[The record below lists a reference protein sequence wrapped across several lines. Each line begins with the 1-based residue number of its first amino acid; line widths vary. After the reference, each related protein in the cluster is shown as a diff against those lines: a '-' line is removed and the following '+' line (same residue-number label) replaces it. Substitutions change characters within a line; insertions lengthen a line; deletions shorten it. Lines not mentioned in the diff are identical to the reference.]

1 MVPVMDESTLVA
13 DEIDDPD
20 GRDLTMQL
28 KELSPGTKGAV
39 SVKVYS
45 PGIPRNVLIAL
56 GMLAIAAALVV
67 DAWRPK
73 ETRESIMAMITV
85 GVLAG
90 IVVFRGAAALPGFP
104 QLFLGLLAGGVIGAM
119 AAIPL
124 NRLMR
129 PLHNYV

>member
-1 MVPVMDESTLVA
+1 MTRKQTRWPVRTFCKMGV
-13 DEIDDPD
+13 
-20 GRDLTMQL
+20 
-28 KELSPGTKGAV
+28 
-39 SVKVYS
+39 
-45 PGIPRNVLIAL
+45 
-56 GMLAIAAALVV
+56 LAIAAALVV

-104 QLFLGLLAGGVIGAM
+104 QLFLGLLAGGVTGAM